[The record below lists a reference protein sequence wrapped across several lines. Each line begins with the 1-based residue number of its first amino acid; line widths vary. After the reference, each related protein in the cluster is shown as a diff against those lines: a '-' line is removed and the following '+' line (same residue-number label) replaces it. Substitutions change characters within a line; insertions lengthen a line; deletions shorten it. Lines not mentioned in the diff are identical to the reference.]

1 MTSEVMVNAWIGGE
15 DPRVNKI
22 LEEVEINVIGLVEV
36 PRVNNFVEEV
46 AKSLKIELS
55 TAELTHVKWLAF
67 KRWLSSFGCE
77 FEDAWRDNNL
87 YTESDRKHI
96 TRCIR
101 LVKSSKADK
110 DKVPKYFRD
119 YHEFG
124 IDVDSD

>member
-1 MTSEVMVNAWIGGE
+1 MELPKDDFLINFGG
-15 DPRVNKI
+15 RV
-22 LEEVEINVIGLVEV
+22 VI

-55 TAELTHVKWLAF
+55 PTELTHVKWLAF
-67 KRWLSSFGCE
+67 KRWVSENGCE
-77 FEDAWRDNNL
+77 FEDAWRSNDL
-87 YTESDRKHI
+87 YTECDKKSI

-101 LVKSSKADK
+101 LVKASKVDK
-110 DKVPKYFRD
+110 DKIANYFRD